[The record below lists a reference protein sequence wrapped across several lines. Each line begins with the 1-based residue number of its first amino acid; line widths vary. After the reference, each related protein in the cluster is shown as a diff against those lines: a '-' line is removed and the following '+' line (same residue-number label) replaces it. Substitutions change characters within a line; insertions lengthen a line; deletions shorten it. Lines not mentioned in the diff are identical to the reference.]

1 MNNTANKIV
10 KNPPINADSRVP
22 SIRAWWAYVIVAPLD
37 NNKIVLSNG
46 MAKGF
51 NGSIPLG
58 GQDLP
63 NSTVG
68 DNDEWKSLY

>member
-1 MNNTANKIV
+1 
-10 KNPPINADSRVP
+10 
-22 SIRAWWAYVIVAPLD
+22 VAPLD